1 MSPDDAMRRIDGLLS
16 HVWMVRT
23 FLKHADEA
31 EDPEVQEIYREL
43 YDFILALGKPWEDKD
58 AAAYLKQAG
67 KKYAR
72 LRTATEKFAEIQ
84 PNVSAHTN
92 FQMAARSLSLA
103 AGEIG
108 EILGAAGHPKPPDLS

>member
-31 EDPEVQEIYREL
+31 EDPEIQEIYREL
-43 YDFILALGKPWEDKD
+43 YDFVLALGKPWEDKD

-67 KKYAR
+67 KKYAK
-72 LRTATEKFAEIQ
+72 LWAATEKFAEIHAE
-84 PNVSAHTN
+84 VSAHTN
-92 FQMAARSLSLA
+92 FQMAARSLLLA
-103 AGEIG
+103 VGEIG
-108 EILGAAGHPKPPDLS
+108 EILEATRHPKPPDLS